1 MRRFVS
7 LSTAAVIA
15 AAAVAATAPISFA
28 GMIWGL

>member
-7 LSTAAVIA
+7 ISTVALIA
-15 AAAVAATAPISFA
+15 AAAVVASAPVAFA